1 MNKPYIFAHRGA
13 MGYCIE
19 NTMASFQK
27 AVEMK
32 VGIETD
38 IYITKDKNLVCSHDP
53 AFKIA
58 NKWYPIKSLMVKEI
72 KSIKFDDGR
81 EISCLNEVFDA
92 FSYCPKSLRYSFD
105 IGSRKTG
112 LRLMEMAKSH
122 SYLEQIE
129 ITDTRV
135 NILKKLRKINQN
147 VKLDYTVPHHIS
159 NINNQTINFEKL
171 VKNNIRVLNIKQNR
185 ANKENFKCII
195 ENGFDCYVWDVNSR
209 NQMKKVL
216 NLRNNGEFV
225 RAIYTNYPDVLKK
238 IRDTIFM

>member
-19 NTMASFQK
+19 NTILSFQK
-27 AVEMK
+27 AIEMK

-72 KSIKFDDGR
+72 KSINFDDGR
-81 EISCLNEVFDA
+81 EIPCLNEVFDA

-105 IGSRKTG
+105 IGSRKIG
-112 LRLMEMAKSH
+112 LKLIEMAKSY
-122 SYLEQIE
+122 STLEQIE
-129 ITDTRV
+129 ITDTRIS
-135 NILKKLRKINQN
+135 ILKQLRKYNKK
-147 VKLDYTVPHHIS
+147 VKLDYTLPVQIT
-159 NINNQTINFEKL
+159 NINNKTLNFDLLSEIDIKAL
-171 VKNNIRVLNIKQNR
+171 NVKRDRI
-185 ANKENFKCII
+185 NKENFNNII
-195 ENGFDCYVWDVNSR
+195 DYDFECYVWGVNSR
-209 NQMKKVL
+209 EQMKKVL
-216 NLRNNGEFV
+216 NLRKNGEFV

-238 IRDTIFM
+238 IRDTIFK